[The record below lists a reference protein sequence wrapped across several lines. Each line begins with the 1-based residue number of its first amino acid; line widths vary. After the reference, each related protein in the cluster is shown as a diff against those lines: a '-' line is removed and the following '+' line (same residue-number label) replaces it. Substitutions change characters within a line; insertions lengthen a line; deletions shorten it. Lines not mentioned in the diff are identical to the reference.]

1 MNDALLAQI
10 KAGIDS
16 CDMQGRGIVA
26 VSGGPDSVALLLGL
40 HKLQSACSLS
50 LSVAHLNHSLRG
62 DDSDRD
68 AEFVAQLAKSLD
80 LPCDVEK
87 IDVSSLATAGT
98 GIEEM
103 ARNARLDFLNRIAQQ
118 RQASWIATA
127 HHQDDQVETLLHH
140 LIRGTG
146 LSGLRGIPH
155 RRELSPGIFLVRPL
169 LKIPRQS
176 LLTALEEAKQPYCL
190 DASNTSDEFTR
201 NRIRHQLLPLLRSEF
216 NPRVDDALS
225 RLASQAAEWEDFLR
239 TSAAKFLATAILDR
253 SPGGCRLR
261 RSLWLDRHPLLQQ
274 EALRQLW
281 ADLQWPRQNMSAS
294 HWQRALD
301 AISNGGRQDFPGN
314 VKLEVRDDLIR
325 LYRE

>member
-1 MNDALLAQI
+1 
-10 KAGIDS
+10 
-16 CDMQGRGIVA
+16 
-26 VSGGPDSVALLLGL
+26 
-40 HKLQSACSLS
+40 
-50 LSVAHLNHSLRG
+50 
-62 DDSDRD
+62 
-68 AEFVAQLAKSLD
+68 FVAQLSNSLD

-87 IDVSSLATAGT
+87 IDVSSLTTAGT

-103 ARNARLDFLNRIAQQ
+103 ARNARLDFLKRIA
-118 RQASWIATA
+118 RKRKAVWIATA

-146 LSGLRGIPH
+146 LSGLRGIPL

-169 LKIPRQS
+169 LKILRQS

-190 DASNTSDEFTR
+190 DASNTSEEFTR
-201 NRIRHQLLPLLRSEF
+201 NRIRRQLLPLLRAEF

-225 RLASQAAEWEDFLR
+225 RLALQAAEWEDFLR
-239 TSAAKFLATAILDR
+239 NSAAEFLATAILDR
-253 SPGGCRLR
+253 SPEGYRLR

-294 HWQRALD
+294 HWQRALE